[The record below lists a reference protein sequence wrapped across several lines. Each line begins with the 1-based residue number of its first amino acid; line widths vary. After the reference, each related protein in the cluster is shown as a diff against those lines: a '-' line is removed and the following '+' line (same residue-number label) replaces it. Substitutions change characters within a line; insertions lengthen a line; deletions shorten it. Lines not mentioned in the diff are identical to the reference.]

1 MERKKI
7 KIIDYFKTRQKM
19 KENVHTH
26 KRRKTENKSQHGIF
40 KPKYISN
47 SIKFKMYILLN
58 VK

>member
-1 MERKKI
+1 
-7 KIIDYFKTRQKM
+7 M

-26 KRRKTENKSQHGIF
+26 KRKKIENKSQHGIF

-47 SIKFKMYILLN
+47 FIKFKMSILLY